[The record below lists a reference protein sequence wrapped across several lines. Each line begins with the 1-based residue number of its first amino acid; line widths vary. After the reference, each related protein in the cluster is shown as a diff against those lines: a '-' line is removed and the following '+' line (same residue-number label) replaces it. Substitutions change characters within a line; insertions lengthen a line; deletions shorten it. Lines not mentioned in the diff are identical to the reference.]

1 MTALDD
7 TNVAIL
13 LAPEGTEEVE
23 FTEPRQAV
31 EDAGANADAV
41 GPETGDA
48 QTVESDLNSAGT
60 HEVEKA
66 VSDVSADDYDAL
78 LVPGGTVGADKLR
91 ADEET
96 VSFVREFFEADKP
109 VGAICHGPW
118 TLVEADVVEGR
129 TLTSYPSLRTDIRN
143 AGGEWVDEEV
153 VTDGRLVT
161 SRKPDDLDAYCEQIV
176 EVFGDGGE

>member
-13 LAPEGTEEVE
+13 LAPAGTEEVE

-31 EDAGANADAV
+31 EDAGANVDAV
-41 GPETGDA
+41 GPEAGEA

-60 HEVEKA
+60 YEVEKA

-91 ADEET
+91 GDEGT
-96 VSFVREFFEADKP
+96 VSFVREFFESEKP

-118 TLVEADVVEGR
+118 VLVEADVVEGR
-129 TLTSYPSLRTDIRN
+129 TLTSYPSLQTDIRN

-161 SRKPDDLDAYCEQIV
+161 SRKPDDLDAYCEQVV
-176 EVFGDGGE
+176 EVFGESE